1 MSMPIIMLFVVM
13 AICFIIR
20 MPVSFSMLA
29 ASITYFLLAAPDK
42 LGQVFTVITGNMF
55 ANYTM
60 LAAPL
65 FIFMANVLN
74 EGEVTD
80 KLFSF
85 CNGLL
90 GRLKGGTAQV
100 NVFISLI
107 FSGMTGSAIADAS
120 GIGLMEIDQMKKEGY
135 DAEFSCAIT
144 AASATVGPIFPPSIP
159 MVIYAMLSG
168 ASIGKLFMGGMV
180 PGVLL
185 AILLMIYVAF
195 ISHKRNYP
203 AGVVMSKR
211 EFLKATLQALPALFT
226 VVILLGGIYSGIC
239 TPTEAGAVGGIYSG
253 ICTPTEAGA
262 VASAYAL
269 IISALIYKTLGWKK
283 LWGIIKKSAANTA
296 TLALLCG
303 TSMLFSY
310 IISLEQV
317 PRVVASLVMG
327 ITDNKYIFLFIVNI
341 VFLLLGCVLDVST
354 IQLVFVPMVLPL
366 VQAMG
371 IDLVHFGVVIC
382 LNMMIGLSTPPF
394 GMLLFIVSGLGKTKI
409 KGVIREIL
417 PMVLIMIGLLFLV
430 TYVPDIIMFIP
441 NNFM

>member
-1 MSMPIIMLFVVM
+1 MSYAIIILFIVL
-13 AICFIIR
+13 AICFILR
-20 MPVSFSMLA
+20 MPISFSMLA
-29 ASITYFLLAAPDK
+29 ASITYFLVSDISK

-55 ANYTM
+55 SNYTM

-80 KLFSF
+80 KMFAF

-120 GIGLMEIDQMKKEGY
+120 GIGLMEIEQMKKEGY
-135 DAEFSCAIT
+135 DGEFSCAIT

-168 ASIGKLFMGGMV
+168 ASIGKLFMGGMI

-185 AILLMIYVAF
+185 AILLMIYVGF
-195 ISHKRNYP
+195 ISYKRDYP
-203 AGVVMSKR
+203 AGVVMTKKQ
-211 EFLKATLQALPALFT
+211 FLKATIQALPALLT
-226 VVILLGGIYSGIC
+226 VLILLGGIYSG
-239 TPTEAGAVGGIYSG
+239 V
-253 ICTPTEAGA
+253 CTPTEAGA

-269 IISALIYKTLGWKK
+269 LISALIYRTLGFKK
-283 LWGIIKKSAANTA
+283 LWTIIKKSAANTA

-317 PRVVASLVMG
+317 PADVAKVVMG
-327 ITDNKYIFLFIVNI
+327 ITDNKYIFLLVVNI
-341 VFLLLGCVLDVST
+341 VFLMLGCVLDVST

-366 VQAMG
+366 VKAFG

-394 GMLLFIVSGLGKTKI
+394 GMLLFIVSGLGKTRI
-409 KGVIREIL
+409 SGVIREII
-417 PMVLIMIGLLFLV
+417 PMVVIMIGLLFLC

>member
-1 MSMPIIMLFVVM
+1 MSHAIIILFIVL
-13 AICFIIR
+13 AICFILR
-20 MPVSFSMLA
+20 MPISFSMLA
-29 ASITYFLLAAPDK
+29 ASITYFLVSDISK

-55 ANYTM
+55 SNYTM

-80 KLFSF
+80 KMFAF

-120 GIGLMEIDQMKKEGY
+120 GIGLMEIEQMKKEGY
-135 DAEFSCAIT
+135 DGEFSCAIT

-168 ASIGKLFMGGMV
+168 ASIGKLFMGGMI

-185 AILLMIYVAF
+185 AILLMLYVGF
-195 ISHKRNYP
+195 ISYKRDYP
-203 AGVVMSKR
+203 AGVVMTKKQ
-211 EFLKATLQALPALFT
+211 FLKATIQALPALLT
-226 VVILLGGIYSGIC
+226 VLILLGGIYSG
-239 TPTEAGAVGGIYSG
+239 V
-253 ICTPTEAGA
+253 CTPTEAGA

-269 IISALIYKTLGWKK
+269 LISALIYRTLGFKK
-283 LWGIIKKSAANTA
+283 LWTIIKKSAANTA

-317 PRVVASLVMG
+317 PADVAKVVMG
-327 ITDNKYIFLFIVNI
+327 ITDNKYIFLLVVNI

-366 VQAMG
+366 VKAFG

-394 GMLLFIVSGLGKTKI
+394 GMLLFIVSGLGKTRI
-409 KGVIREIL
+409 SGVIREII
-417 PMVLIMIGLLFLV
+417 PMVVIMIGLLFLC

>member
-1 MSMPIIMLFVVM
+1 MNWTIIILFIIL
-13 AICFIIR
+13 ALCFIIR
-20 MPVSFSMLA
+20 MPISFSMLA
-29 ASITYFLLAAPDK
+29 ASITYFLLNSPNK
-42 LGQVFTVITGNMF
+42 LGQVFAVITGNMF
-55 ANYTM
+55 SGYTM

-74 EGEVTD
+74 ESEVTD
-80 KLFSF
+80 KMFSF

-120 GIGLMEIDQMKKEGY
+120 GIGLMEIEQMKKEGY

-144 AASATVGPIFPPSIP
+144 AASATIGPIFPPSIP

-203 AGVVMSKR
+203 AGVQMTLR
-211 EFLKATLQALPALFT
+211 QFGKATLQALPALFT
-226 VVILLGGIYSGIC
+226 VLILLGGIYLG
-239 TPTEAGAVGGIYSG
+239 V
-253 ICTPTEAGA
+253 CTPTEAGA

-269 IISALIYKTLGWKK
+269 IIAFFVYRTLGLKK
-283 LWGIIKKSAANTA
+283 LANIIKKSAANTA
-296 TLALLCG
+296 TLGLLCG

-310 IISLEQV
+310 IIALEQV
-317 PRVVASLVMG
+317 PADVAKVVIG
-327 ITDNKYIFLFIVNI
+327 ITDNKYLFLFVVNI
-341 VFLLLGCVLDVST
+341 VFLLLGCILDVST

-366 VQAMG
+366 VNAFN

-382 LNMMIGLSTPPF
+382 INMMIGLSTPPF
-394 GMLLFIVSGLGKTKI
+394 GMLLFIVAGLGKTKI
-409 KGVIREIL
+409 GGVIKEIL
-417 PMVLIMIGLLFLV
+417 PMVLIMIGLLFLC
-430 TYVPDIIMFIP
+430 TYVPEVVMFIP
-441 NNFM
+441 NRLSN

>member
-1 MSMPIIMLFVVM
+1 MSHAIIILFIVL
-13 AICFIIR
+13 AICFILR
-20 MPVSFSMLA
+20 MPISFSMLA
-29 ASITYFLLAAPDK
+29 ASITYFLVSDISK

-55 ANYTM
+55 SNYTM

-80 KLFSF
+80 KMFAF

-120 GIGLMEIDQMKKEGY
+120 GIGLMEIEQMKKEGY
-135 DAEFSCAIT
+135 DGEFSCAIT

-168 ASIGKLFMGGMV
+168 ASIGKLFMGGMI

-185 AILLMIYVAF
+185 AILLMVYVGF
-195 ISHKRNYP
+195 ISYKRDYP
-203 AGVVMSKR
+203 AGVVMTKKQ
-211 EFLKATLQALPALFT
+211 FLKATIQALPALLT
-226 VVILLGGIYSGIC
+226 VLILLGGIYSG
-239 TPTEAGAVGGIYSG
+239 V
-253 ICTPTEAGA
+253 CTPTEAGA

-269 IISALIYKTLGWKK
+269 LISALIYRTLGFQK
-283 LWGIIKKSAANTA
+283 LWTIIKKSAANTA

-317 PRVVASLVMG
+317 PADVAKVVMG
-327 ITDNKYIFLFIVNI
+327 ITDNRYIFLLVVNI

-366 VQAMG
+366 VKAFG

-394 GMLLFIVSGLGKTKI
+394 GMLLFIVSGLGKTRI
-409 KGVIREIL
+409 SGVIREII
-417 PMVLIMIGLLFLV
+417 PMVVIMIGLLFLC

>member
-1 MSMPIIMLFVVM
+1 MNWGVFVLFVSL

-20 MPVSFSMLA
+20 MPISFSMLA
-29 ASITYFLLAAPDK
+29 SCIIYFLVAAPNAM
-42 LGQVFTVITGNMF
+42 GSVYTVITGNMIAGF
-55 ANYTM
+55 TM

-65 FIFMANVLN
+65 FVFMANVLN

-80 KLFSF
+80 KMFDF

-90 GRLKGGTAQV
+90 GRMKGGTAQV

-120 GIGLMEIDQMKKEGY
+120 GIGLMEIEQMKKEGY

-168 ASIGKLFMGGMV
+168 ASVGKLFAGGMV

-185 AILLMIYVAF
+185 ALLLMVYVFF
-195 ISHKRNYP
+195 ISKKRNYP
-203 AGVVMSKR
+203 AGVQMTLKQ
-211 EFLKATLQALPALFT
+211 FGKATLVAFPALFT
-226 VVILLGGIYSGIC
+226 VVLLLGGIYSGVC
-239 TPTEAGAVGGIYSG
+239 TPTEAGAL
-253 ICTPTEAGA
+253 
-262 VASAYAL
+262 ASAYAL
-269 IISALIYKTLGWKK
+269 VIGFLVYRSLGWQKLLTILKK
-283 LWGIIKKSAANTA
+283 TAANTA

-303 TSMLFSY
+303 TAYLFSF
-310 IISLEQV
+310 IVSREKV
-317 PRVVASLVMG
+317 PAAVGSFVTG
-327 ITDNKYIFLFIVNI
+327 ITQNKYIFLFVVNV

-366 VQAMG
+366 VKAFG

-394 GMLLFIVSGLGKTKI
+394 GMLLFIVAGLGKTKI
-409 KGVIREIL
+409 AGVIREII
-417 PMVLIMIGLLFLV
+417 PMVLIMIALLFVV
-430 TYVPDIIMFIP
+430 TYVPQLIMFIP
-441 NNFM
+441 NMMVA